1 MVGEHG
7 CSLSGGQRQRV
18 AIARALVANPRI
30 LIFDEAT
37 SALDYESEAI
47 IQQNMAQISQG
58 RTVFI
63 IAHRLST
70 VRPAHQIY
78 VVDKGEIVEQGS
90 HEELLRVKGF
100 YARLQSHQDGSAAV
114 KRET

>member
-1 MVGEHG
+1 
-7 CSLSGGQRQRV
+7 
-18 AIARALVANPRI
+18 
-30 LIFDEAT
+30 
-37 SALDYESEAI
+37 
-47 IQQNMAQISQG
+47 MAHISRG
-58 RTVFI
+58 RTVII

-78 VVDKGEIVEQGS
+78 VVEKGEIVEQGS

-114 KRET
+114 KGEG